1 MSGMARRLYIA
12 LVAAL
17 ACLAGPAARAESLVA
32 ALSSSKVFI
41 TSNFTGTEIA
51 VFGAVEQDAGTISRQ
66 GPYDIAVVLTG
77 PKKTFVTRQKARLL
91 GLYVNRDA
99 RTYVDVP
106 SFYSIATTRPIA
118 DIAVEAL
125 LKRFQLGLDYILL
138 PESVIGGV
146 EVLAGHENFRD
157 AFLRLKQRA
166 GVYREDIGRVE
177 FMTDR
182 VYRVNMTIPAN
193 VPVGD
198 YTVDVY
204 LFRDEALL
212 AQQRVTFGVEKIGFE
227 QFMYQAAFTHSWA
240 YGLGAVAL
248 ALLTGWVAG
257 VIFRKD

>member
-1 MSGMARRLYIA
+1 MRRVVLLLA
-12 LVAAL
+12 LLAVAL
-17 ACLAGPAARAESLVA
+17 TPMGARAESLVA
-32 ALSSSKVFI
+32 ALSSTKVFI

-77 PKKTFVTRQKARLL
+77 PKKTFVTRKKERLA
-91 GLYVNRDA
+91 GLYVNREA

-106 SFYSIATTRPIA
+106 SFYSIATTRPLA
-118 DIAVEAL
+118 DIAVDAL
-125 LKRFQLGLDYILL
+125 LKRFQLGLEYILL
-138 PESVIGGV
+138 PESVVGGV

-157 AFLRLKQRA
+157 AFFRLKQRG

-177 FMTDR
+177 FLTER
-182 VYRVNMTIPAN
+182 VYRVNMSIPAN

-204 LFRDEALL
+204 LFRDQALL
-212 AQQRVTFGVEKIGFE
+212 AQQRVTFGVEKVGFE
-227 QFMYQAAFTHSWA
+227 QFMDQAAFTHSWA
-240 YGLGAVAL
+240 YGFGAVAL
-248 ALLTGWVAG
+248 ALLTGWIAG